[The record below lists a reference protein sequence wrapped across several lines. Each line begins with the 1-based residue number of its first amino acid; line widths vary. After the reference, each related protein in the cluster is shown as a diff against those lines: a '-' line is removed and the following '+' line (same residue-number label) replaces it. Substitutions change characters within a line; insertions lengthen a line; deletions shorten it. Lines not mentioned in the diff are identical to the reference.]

1 MSKKLFDVLR
11 VLQIVIPAIG
21 VLYEAVAAAWGFG
34 LSYAEPVMV
43 TCGALAAFI
52 GTILKIESNAF
63 FSGKEIVEVAADVD
77 SEAD

>member
-21 VLYEAVAAAWGFG
+21 VLYEAVAAAWG
-34 LSYAEPVMV
+34 LPYAEPVMV

-52 GTILKIESNAF
+52 GTVLKIDSASF
-63 FSGKEIVEVAADVD
+63 FSGKEIVEVEDVD
-77 SEAD
+77 SQAN

>member
-11 VLQIVIPAIG
+11 VLQIVFPAIG
-21 VLYEAVAAAWGFG
+21 VLYEAIAAAWG
-34 LSYAEPVMV
+34 LPYAEPVMV
-43 TCGALAAFI
+43 TAGALATFI

-63 FSGKEIVEVAADVD
+63 FSDKEIVEAGTNVD

>member
-1 MSKKLFDVLR
+1 MGKKLFDFLR
-11 VLQIVIPAIG
+11 IAQIVIPAIG

-52 GTILKIESNAF
+52 GTVLKIDSASF
-63 FSGKEIVEVAADVD
+63 FSGKEIVEVEDVD
-77 SEAD
+77 SKVD